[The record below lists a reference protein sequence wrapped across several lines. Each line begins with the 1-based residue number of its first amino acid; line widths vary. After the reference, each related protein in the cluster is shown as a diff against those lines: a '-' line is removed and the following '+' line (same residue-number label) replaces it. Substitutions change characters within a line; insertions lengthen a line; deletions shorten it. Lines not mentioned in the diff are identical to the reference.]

1 MALLINAANLTH
13 AFGSSPLFQDVS
25 LSISENERIGLIGRN
40 GSGKSTLLEI
50 LAGRRVPDAGAVSVR
65 KNTAISFVAQD
76 SVFAAGVSV
85 RNVIRQAMEQ
95 AHVAG
100 EEQAAREAEVLG
112 RVGFLNFD
120 ADAASLSGGW
130 QKRLAIAEAVV
141 GNPDVLLLDEPTNH
155 LDIRGI
161 EWLEK
166 FLQAGRFACVVVS
179 HDRYFLDN
187 VATSIIEIDRAYPS
201 GTYRVQGSY
210 SKFLEEK
217 DSFLIAQAKHQDAL
231 ENRVRTELEWLRRGP
246 KARAT
251 KAKARI
257 DSANQ
262 MIGELADLNARSR
275 SGTSG
280 IEFAATGRKT
290 KRLVELANVSF
301 SHSSLNILKD
311 ANFAITAGT
320 RVGLVGPNG
329 SGKTTLLR
337 LLAGNLSPG
346 SGAIERADNLRVVYF
361 EQQRKLDDSLTLK
374 QALSPDGD
382 SVIYQDRAIHVA
394 SWASRFLFTAEQLN
408 QPVAKLS
415 GGERARV
422 LIAGLMREPA
432 DILLLD
438 EPTNDLDIPTLEV
451 LEENLLEFSGALV
464 LVTHDRFLLDRV
476 SNTVLG
482 VDGEGSIESFADYRQ
497 WESWFDERQNASAKA
512 PLENQPRPSPRP
524 SAPKK
529 LSYLENR
536 EYEAMETRIAE
547 AEQEMKRREAQL
559 EDPAVVRDGQRLQE
573 AYREIESAR
582 QAVDDLYVRWAELEE
597 KIG

>member
-13 AFGSSPLFQDVS
+13 AFGSAPLFQDVS
-25 LSISENERIGLIGRN
+25 FSISENERIGLIGRN
-40 GSGKSTLLEI
+40 GSGKSTLLQI
-50 LAGRRVPDAGAVSVR
+50 LAGRHIPDSGTVSVR
-65 KNTAISFVAQD
+65 KNAAISYVAQD
-76 SVFAAGVSV
+76 SVFPQGLSV
-85 RNVIRQAMEQ
+85 RNVIRQAM
-95 AHVAG
+95 ARAAIAS

-112 RVGFLNFD
+112 RAGFLSFD
-120 ADAASLSGGW
+120 TEAASLSGGW

-155 LDIRGI
+155 LDIGGI

-166 FLQAGRFACVVVS
+166 FLQAGRFASVVVS

-187 VATSIIEIDRAYPS
+187 IATSIIEIDRSYPG
-201 GTYRVQGSY
+201 GTFRVQGAY

-217 DSFLIAQAKHQDAL
+217 DSFLIAQTKRQDAL

-257 DSANQ
+257 DKANQ

-275 SGTSG
+275 GGTSN

-290 KRLVELANVSF
+290 KRLVELSNVSF
-301 SHSSLNILKD
+301 SHGDLHVLQNASL
-311 ANFAITAGT
+311 AITAGM

-337 LLAGNLSPG
+337 LIAGNLAPDAG
-346 SGAIERADNLRVVYF
+346 TIERADNLRIVYF

-382 SVIYQDRAIHVA
+382 SVIFQGRAIHVA
-394 SWASRFLFTAEQLN
+394 SWASRFLFSSEQLN
-408 QPVAKLS
+408 QPVGKLS

-422 LIAGLMREPA
+422 LIAGLMRESA

-476 SNTVLG
+476 STAVLG
-482 VDGEGSIESFADYRQ
+482 LDGKGSIEAFADYRQ
-497 WESWFDERQNASAKA
+497 WEAWFDELQSAPAKA
-512 PLENQPRPSPRP
+512 APESQKISPGRP
-524 SAPKK
+524 APKK
-529 LSYLENR
+529 LSYIENR
-536 EYEAMETRIAE
+536 EYEAIEMRIAE
-547 AEQEMKRREAQL
+547 AEQELKRREAQL
-559 EDPAVVRDGQRLQE
+559 EDPAVVRDGKRLQKL
-573 AYREIESAR
+573 YREIEAAR
-582 QAVDDLYVRWAELEE
+582 QAVDDLYTRWAELEE
-597 KIG
+597 KIS

>member
-1 MALLINAANLTH
+1 VALLINAANLTH

-25 LSISENERIGLIGRN
+25 FSISENERIGLIGRN
-40 GSGKSTLLEI
+40 GSGKSTLLQI
-50 LAGRRVPDAGAVSVR
+50 LAGIRVPDSGTVSVR
-65 KNTAISFVAQD
+65 KNAAIGYVAQD
-76 SVFAAGVSV
+76 SLFPPGISV
-85 RNVIRQAMEQ
+85 RDVIRQAMDR
-95 AHVAG
+95 AAVAS

-112 RVGFLNFD
+112 RAGFLRFD
-120 ADAASLSGGW
+120 AEAASLSGGW
-130 QKRLAIAEAVV
+130 QKRLAVAEAVV
-141 GNPDVLLLDEPTNH
+141 SNPDVLLLDEPTNH

-166 FLQAGRFACVVVS
+166 FLQAGQFASVVVS

-187 VATSIIEIDRAYPS
+187 VATSIIEIDRAYS
-201 GTYRVQGSY
+201 GGTYRVQGSY
-210 SKFLEEK
+210 SSFLEEK
-217 DSFLIAQAKHQDAL
+217 DSFLIAQAKRQDAL
-231 ENRVRTELEWLRRGP
+231 QNRVRTELEWLRRGP

-257 DSANQ
+257 DRANQ

-290 KRLVELANVSF
+290 KRLVEFANVSF
-301 SHSSLNILKD
+301 SHGSLNILKD
-311 ANFAITAGT
+311 ASFAITAGT

-337 LLAGNLSPG
+337 LIAGDLTSD
-346 SGAIERADNLRVVYF
+346 SGTVDRADNLRIAYF
-361 EQQRKLDDSLTLK
+361 EQQRRLEGSLTLK

-382 SVIYQDRAIHVA
+382 SVIYQGRAIHVA
-394 SWASRFLFTAEQLN
+394 SWASRFLFTTEQLN
-408 QPVAKLS
+408 QPVGQLS

-438 EPTNDLDIPTLEV
+438 EPTNDLDISTLEV

-482 VDGEGSIESFADYRQ
+482 LDGKGSIEGFADYRQ
-497 WESWFDERQNASAKA
+497 WESWFDERQNTSAK
-512 PLENQPRPSPRP
+512 EQREEQPKPSPR
-524 SAPKK
+524 AAVPKK
-529 LSYLENR
+529 LSYMENR
-536 EYEAMETRIAE
+536 EYEGMETRIAE
-547 AEQEMKRREAQL
+547 AEQELKKREAQM
-559 EDPAVVRDGQRLQE
+559 EDPAVTRDGQRLQKI
-573 AYREIESAR
+573 YYEIEAAR
-582 QAVDDLYVRWAELEE
+582 QEVDNLYARWAELEK

>member
-25 LSISENERIGLIGRN
+25 FSISENERIGLIGRN

-50 LAGRRVPDAGAVSVR
+50 LAGRRVPDSGLISVR
-65 KNTAISFVAQD
+65 KNTAISYIAQD
-76 SVFAAGVSV
+76 SLFPPGVSI
-85 RNVIRQAMEQ
+85 RDVIRHAMER
-95 AHVAG
+95 AAIPG
-100 EEQAAREAEVLG
+100 EDQAAREAETLG
-112 RVGFLNFD
+112 RAGFLNFEVE
-120 ADAASLSGGW
+120 AAALSGGW

-141 GNPDVLLLDEPTNH
+141 SDPAVLLLDEPTNH

-166 FLQAGRFACVVVS
+166 FLQAARFACVVVS

-187 VATSIIEIDRAYPS
+187 VATSIIEIDRAYPG
-201 GTYRVQGSY
+201 GTYRIQGSY
-210 SKFLEEK
+210 SKFLEAK
-217 DSFLIAQAKHQDAL
+217 DSFLIAQAKRQDAL

-257 DSANQ
+257 GKANQ
-262 MIGELADLNARSR
+262 MIGELADLNSRSR
-275 SGTSG
+275 SGTSN

-290 KRLVELANVSF
+290 KRLVELASVSF
-301 SHSSLNILKD
+301 SHGSLDVLKD
-311 ANFAITAGT
+311 ASLAITAGM

-329 SGKTTLLR
+329 SGKTTLLQ
-337 LLAGNLSPG
+337 LIAGNLAPDAG
-346 SGAIERADNLRVVYF
+346 TIERADNLRIVYF

-382 SVIYQDRAIHVA
+382 SVIYQDRTIHVA
-394 SWASRFLFTAEQLN
+394 SWAARFLFTAEQLN
-408 QPVAKLS
+408 QPVSKLS

-451 LEENLLEFSGALV
+451 LEENLLEFPGALV
-464 LVTHDRFLLDRV
+464 LVTHDRFLLDRI
-476 SNTVLG
+476 SNAVLG
-482 VDGEGSIESFADYRQ
+482 LDGKGSIEGFADYRQ
-497 WESWFDERQNASAKA
+497 WESWFDELQDASAKA
-512 PLENQPRPSPRP
+512 PLENQPKPSSRPP
-524 SAPKK
+524 APKK
-529 LSYLENR
+529 LSYIENR
-536 EYEAMETRIAE
+536 EYEGIEMRIAE
-547 AEQEMKRREAQL
+547 AELQVKRREAQL
-559 EDPAVVRDGQRLQE
+559 QDPAVTRDGQRLQE
-573 AYREIESAR
+573 VYREIEAAR
-582 QAVDDLYVRWAELEE
+582 QAVDELYARWAELEE

>member
-1 MALLINAANLTH
+1 VALLINAANLTH

-25 LSISENERIGLIGRN
+25 FSISENERIGLIGRN

-50 LAGRRVPDAGAVSVR
+50 LAGRRVPDAGTVSVR
-65 KNTAISFVAQD
+65 KNTAISYVSQD
-76 SVFAAGVSV
+76 SVFASGVSV
-85 RNVIRQAMEQ
+85 RNVIRQAMER
-95 AHVAG
+95 ARVAG
-100 EEQAAREAEVLG
+100 EEQAAHEAEVLG
-112 RVGFLNFD
+112 RAGFLNFD
-120 ADAASLSGGW
+120 AGAASLSGGW
-130 QKRLAIAEAVV
+130 QKRLAIAEAMV

-161 EWLEK
+161 EWLES
-166 FLQAGRFACVVVS
+166 FLQAGRFACIVVS

-187 VATSIIEIDRAYPS
+187 VATSIIEIDHAYPS
-201 GTYRVQGSY
+201 GTYRVHGSY
-210 SKFLEEK
+210 SKFLEGK

-257 DSANQ
+257 DRANQ
-262 MIGELADLNARSR
+262 TIGELANLNARSR

-301 SHSSLNILKD
+301 SHGSVDILKD

-320 RVGLVGPNG
+320 RLGLVGPNG

-346 SGAIERADNLRVVYF
+346 SGAIERADNLRIVYF

-382 SVIYQDRAIHVA
+382 SIIYQDRAIHVA
-394 SWASRFLFTAEQLN
+394 SWASRFLFAAEQLN

-464 LVTHDRFLLDRV
+464 LVTHDRFLLDRI
-476 SNTVLG
+476 SNAVLG
-482 VDGEGSIESFADYRQ
+482 LDGEGSMESFADYRQ
-497 WESWFDERQNASAKA
+497 WESWFDERQNAPAEA
-512 PLENQPRPSPRP
+512 PLENQSRPSHQPP
-524 SAPKK
+524 KPKK
-529 LSYLENR
+529 LSYIENR

-559 EDPAVVRDGQRLQE
+559 EDPDVVRDGQRLQE

>member
-1 MALLINAANLTH
+1 
-13 AFGSSPLFQDVS
+13 
-25 LSISENERIGLIGRN
+25 
-40 GSGKSTLLEI
+40 
-50 LAGRRVPDAGAVSVR
+50 
-65 KNTAISFVAQD
+65 
-76 SVFAAGVSV
+76 
-85 RNVIRQAMEQ
+85 
-95 AHVAG
+95 
-100 EEQAAREAEVLG
+100 
-112 RVGFLNFD
+112 
-120 ADAASLSGGW
+120 
-130 QKRLAIAEAVV
+130 
-141 GNPDVLLLDEPTNH
+141 VLLLDEPTNH

-166 FLQAGRFACVVVS
+166 FLQAGRFASVVVS

-187 VATSIIEIDRAYPS
+187 IATSIIEIDRSYPG

-217 DSFLIAQAKHQDAL
+217 DNFLIAQAKRQDAL

-257 DSANQ
+257 DKANQ
-262 MIGELADLNARSR
+262 VIGELADLNARSR
-275 SGTSG
+275 SGTSN

-290 KRLVELANVSF
+290 KRLVELSNVSF
-301 SHSSLNILKD
+301 SHGDLNVLQNAKL
-311 ANFAITAGT
+311 AITAGM

-337 LLAGNLSPG
+337 LIAGNLTPDAG
-346 SGAIERADNLRVVYF
+346 TIERADNLRIVYF

-382 SVIYQDRAIHVA
+382 SVIFQGRAIHVA
-394 SWASRFLFTAEQLN
+394 SWASRFLFSAEQLN
-408 QPVAKLS
+408 QPVGKLS

-476 SNTVLG
+476 STAVLG
-482 VDGEGSIESFADYRQ
+482 LDGKGSIEAFADYRQ
-497 WESWFDERQNASAKA
+497 WETWFDELQSAPTKA
-512 PLENQPRPSPRP
+512 TSESQKASPRP
-524 SAPKK
+524 PAPKK
-529 LSYLENR
+529 LSYIENR
-536 EYEAMETRIAE
+536 EYEAIEMRIAE
-547 AEQEMKRREAQL
+547 AEQELKRREAQL
-559 EDPAVVRDGQRLQE
+559 EDPAIVRDGQRLQE

-582 QAVDDLYVRWAELEE
+582 RAVDELYTRWAELEE
-597 KIG
+597 KIS